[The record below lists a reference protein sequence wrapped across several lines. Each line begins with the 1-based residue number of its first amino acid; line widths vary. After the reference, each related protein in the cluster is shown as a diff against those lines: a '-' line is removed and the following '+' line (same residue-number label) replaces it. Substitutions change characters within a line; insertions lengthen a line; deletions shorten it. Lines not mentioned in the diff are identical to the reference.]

1 MICYVYSR
9 NINFSAELL
18 QQTGV
23 KADVMD
29 DHSFERTAIVRSG
42 I

>member
-23 KADVMD
+23 KAYVMD
-29 DHSFERTAIVRSG
+29 NHSFERTATIKSR